1 MGVILISSDLGNRS
15 WLMYLKSLP
24 PSKKVTFIC
33 FNESSLNVMKNV
45 FHFVLKFYPDFIDHV
60 GKRLDKKAKVDF
72 KIYDV
77 TNWTINNCNTDLARY
92 LKK

>member
-1 MGVILISSDLGNRS
+1 
-15 WLMYLKSLP
+15 
-24 PSKKVTFIC
+24 
-33 FNESSLNVMKNV
+33 MKNV

-77 TNWTINNCNTDLARY
+77 TNWTINNCNADLARY

>member
-1 MGVILISSDLGNRS
+1 
-15 WLMYLKSLP
+15 
-24 PSKKVTFIC
+24 
-33 FNESSLNVMKNV
+33 MKNV

-77 TNWTINNCNTDLARY
+77 TNWTINNRSCTISQEVKPTRQ
-92 LKK
+92 

>member
-1 MGVILISSDLGNRS
+1 
-15 WLMYLKSLP
+15 
-24 PSKKVTFIC
+24 
-33 FNESSLNVMKNV
+33 MKNV

-77 TNWTINNCNTDLARY
+77 TDWTINNRSCTISQEVKPTRQ
-92 LKK
+92 